1 MLRQRDGSGA
11 RAQRRPRGRRAAVD
25 GAVQTVSVD
34 LQIVMMMMNMSYK
47 SIMPSDV
54 FKKIAGWQ

>member
-1 MLRQRDGSGA
+1 MLRRRDGSGA

-34 LQIVMMMMNMSYK
+34 LRIVMTMMNMSYI
-47 SIMPSDV
+47 SMTLSDV
-54 FKKIAGWQ
+54 VKIIY